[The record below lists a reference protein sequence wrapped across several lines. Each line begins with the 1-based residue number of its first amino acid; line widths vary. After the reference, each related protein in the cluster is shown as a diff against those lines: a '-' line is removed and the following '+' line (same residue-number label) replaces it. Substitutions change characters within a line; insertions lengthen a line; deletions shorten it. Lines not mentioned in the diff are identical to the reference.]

1 MDKYFSFYVYR
12 GGLDSK
18 IIKICNIDYILCFL
32 VLYNLDVKLLVFLKN
47 KYIVY
52 VCIDI
57 NIYLVY

>member
-1 MDKYFSFYVYR
+1 MDKYFNFYVYR
-12 GGLDSK
+12 GSLDSK

>member
-12 GGLDSK
+12 GSLDSK
-18 IIKICNIDYILCFL
+18 IIKICYIDYILRFL
-32 VLYNLDVKLLVFLKN
+32 VLYNLDEKLLVFLKN